1 MSFSGGNLTKD
12 GYVFRAISDDELPLM
27 FELIMSRVRW
37 MDEVGIRQWNVT
49 KYDEVYPLSYYES
62 HAKDGEVF
70 VLTECESG
78 RIVCAAVL
86 KREDDRWPCDGARAL
101 YLHNFASALDAK
113 GTGSIFLELAEE
125 HAKGQGME
133 YFRLDSAD
141 DNERLERYYTA
152 RGYVAVGTCV
162 DGLYSGILRQKKLL

>member
-1 MSFSGGNLTKD
+1 MTRNE
-12 GYVFRAISDDELPLM
+12 YVFRAIKDDELPLM

-37 MDEVGIRQWNVT
+37 MDEVGIKQWNVT
-49 KYDEVYPLSYYES
+49 KYDEVYPLPYYES

-70 VLTECESG
+70 VLTECEAG
-78 RIVCAAVL
+78 RMVCAAVL
-86 KREDDRWPCDGARAL
+86 KREDDRWSCDGARAI

-125 HAKGQGME
+125 YAKTEGME

-141 DNERLERYYTA
+141 DNAFLESYYTA
-152 RGYVAVGTCV
+152 RGYEAVGTCV
-162 DGLYSGILRQKKLL
+162 DGLYSGILRQKKLV

>member
-1 MSFSGGNLTKD
+1 MKSELFGKE
-12 GYVFRAISDDELPLM
+12 YVFREIRSDEIDAM
-27 FELIMSRVRW
+27 FSLIMSRVHW

-49 KYDEVYPLSYYES
+49 KYGEVYPPSYYES

-70 VLTECESG
+70 VLAERATDK
-78 RIVCAAVL
+78 IVSAAVL

-101 YLHNFASALDAK
+101 YLHNFASDLGAK
-113 GTGSIFLELAEE
+113 GVGSLFLELAEE
-125 HAKGQGME
+125 HAREQGME

-141 DNERLERYYTA
+141 DNQKLEQYYTE

-162 DGLYSGILRQKKLL
+162 DGLYSGILRQKKI